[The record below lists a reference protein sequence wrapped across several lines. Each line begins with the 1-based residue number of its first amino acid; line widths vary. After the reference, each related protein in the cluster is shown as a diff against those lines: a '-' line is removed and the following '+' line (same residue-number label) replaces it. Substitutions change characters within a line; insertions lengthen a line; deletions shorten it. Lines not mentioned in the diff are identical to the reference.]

1 VLAIAEALARPG
13 APRPKR
19 SLLFVWH
26 AGEEHGL
33 WGSRYFVRYPT
44 VPLAN
49 IVAQLNIDMIGRSKK
64 PGDTN
69 PRNRNLSGPNEIYV
83 IGSRMMS
90 TELGALSERVNK
102 AAGLLSFD
110 YKYDDPDD
118 PERLFYR
125 SDHYSYAEKG
135 IPIIFY
141 FDGVHQDY
149 HRVSDEVDKIDF
161 AKMQR
166 VTQTIYLTAR
176 EIANLP
182 RRPRVN
188 KRLGEG

>member
-1 VLAIAEALARPG
+1 
-13 APRPKR
+13 
-19 SLLFVWH
+19 VWH